1 MMTNRNINEHMTKFC
16 RLHVKSSQLHE
27 RTNNKNSKKTSK
39 SMKSVLRLHSEPL
52 SNPVVL

>member
-16 RLHVKSSQLHE
+16 RLHVKPSQLHE